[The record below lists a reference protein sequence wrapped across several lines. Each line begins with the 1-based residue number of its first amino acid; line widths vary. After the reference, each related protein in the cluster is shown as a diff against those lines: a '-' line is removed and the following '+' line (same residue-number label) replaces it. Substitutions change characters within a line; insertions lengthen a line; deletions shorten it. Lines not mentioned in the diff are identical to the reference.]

1 VKKQT
6 WAQWAALGGG
16 WLLTIGGPAM
26 AQVGPIGPDRTLPE
40 PSRIQTIGD
49 TIQIDGGTR
58 SGGNLFHSFEQ
69 FSVPEGITAWFNTA
83 ADVQTA
89 IARVTGR
96 QASEILGTLKANG
109 ATNLFLLNPN
119 GIVFGPNAQLQVGGA
134 FWASTADGL
143 TFDDGTIFA
152 AGRSGDPPLLSS
164 RVPVGLQL
172 GQQPASIRVLG
183 TLAVAPTQRLALVG
197 GAIELPGGK
206 AVAPQGRIDLV
217 SAAGGVVRWQ
227 PAGAIDLGTAQ
238 RGGAIALG
246 QQAAV
251 DVSGPGSGAI
261 ALQGGQVTIQD
272 GSTVTALTQGPIDG
286 GGVTI
291 GADQLAIAGSDPTG
305 QKPSAIATD
314 TTGAGRGGD
323 ITITTGTLTT
333 QGPALLSASTF
344 GPGPGGNIQVTATE
358 AIALS
363 GIGFRFVN
371 EAIVGGSLVG
381 LLTPDIR
388 LGGLYTNTAGLGDG
402 GSIRL
407 STPNLTL
414 ANGAILFTPTFG
426 AARGG
431 SIAIDAEQIN
441 AASSLIAT
449 GNSVKSTGAGGTL
462 TIQTGSLLVQGGTLL
477 LTVTLG
483 DGPGGAL
490 TVRARDRIEIRD
502 TVPGASVAS
511 GIFTNTIV
519 GRGQGGSMLLETGDL
534 VVSDGAFIGAQSGA
548 NIRIG
553 LFPVGG
559 IPGNITIRARNQI
572 NLIGTSG
579 DGIFSSGVATDTFT
593 DNPAGNVVIETPRLQ
608 ILAGATLSSSSVGL
622 GRGGDITVR
631 ADRMEIDGQSGDG
644 FRSGLLA
651 VSGRDDLPQ
660 ITATGDSGSLN
671 LQVKNL
677 EIRND
682 GQITVSS
689 SLTGDAGSLT
699 ITGDRLRLDRGSIV
713 ADTASGRGGNIAV
726 QVNTLQMLDGS
737 SIATNAVRSD
747 GGNIRFDLSS
757 LAALQNSDITAN
769 AQAGRGGRV
778 EIQADTVLGTAFR
791 PQLTPESD
799 ITATSGLGANFSGAV
814 QINTQNFNDESGLID
829 LPEDTL
835 DPTAAIILGCAAD
848 EGNRFVV
855 MGRGGVPSE
864 PDAPSASAGV
874 YWDDLR
880 WPGEGTATAIAP
892 PAREAE
898 IDRPSPG
905 DQDPATPTPLHPPL
919 VEAQGWVTRANGSIA
934 LIAAPPGEFSLKP
947 IDCRQ
952 LRRAHPDRG

>member
-1 VKKQT
+1 
-6 WAQWAALGGG
+6 
-16 WLLTIGGPAM
+16 M
-26 AQVGPIGPDRTLPE
+26 AQVGPIAPDRTLPT
-40 PSRIQTIGD
+40 PSQVQQSGD

-83 ADVQTA
+83 ADVQAA
-89 IARVTGR
+89 IARVTGS
-96 QASEILGTLKANG
+96 QASEILGTLRANG
-109 ATNLFLLNPN
+109 STNLFLLNPN
-119 GIVFGPNAQLQVGGA
+119 GIIFGPNAQLQVGGA

-143 TFDDGTIFA
+143 TFDDGITFA
-152 AGRSGDPPLLSS
+152 AGRSGGPPLLSS

-183 TLAVAPTQRLALVG
+183 TLAVAPTQRLSLVG

-206 AVAPQGRIDLV
+206 VVAPQGRIDLV
-217 SAAGGVVRWQ
+217 SAAGGTVGWQ
-227 PAGAIDLGTAQ
+227 PDGAIALGTAQ
-238 RGGAIALG
+238 RSGAITLG
-246 QQAAV
+246 QRAAV

-261 ALQGGQVTIQD
+261 VLQGSQVTIQD

-291 GADQLAIAGSDPTG
+291 GADRVVIAGSDPTG
-305 QKPSAIATD
+305 QQPSTIATD
-314 TTGAGRGGD
+314 TTGTGRGGD
-323 ITITTGTLTT
+323 ITISAGHLTT

-344 GPGPGGNIQVTATE
+344 GPGSGGDINVTATE

-381 LLTPDIR
+381 QLTPEIR
-388 LGGLYTNTAGLGDG
+388 LGGFYTNTAGLGNG

-407 STPNLTL
+407 SAPNLTL

-431 SIAIDAEQIN
+431 SIAIDANQIE
-441 AASSLIAT
+441 ATSSLIAT
-449 GNSVKSTGAGGTL
+449 GNAVQSTGAGGTL

-502 TVPGASVAS
+502 AVPGASVAS

-534 VVSDGAFIGAQSGA
+534 VVRDGAFIGAQSGA

-553 LFPVGG
+553 LFPAGG
-559 IPGNITIRARNQI
+559 LPGNITIRARNQI
-572 NLIGTSG
+572 DLIGTSG

-593 DNPAGNVVIETPRLQ
+593 DNPAGNVVIETPRLE
-608 ILAGATLSSSSVGL
+608 ILAGATLSSSAVGL

-631 ADRMEIDGQSGDG
+631 ADRMEIDGQSRDG

-671 LQVKNL
+671 LQVNDL
-677 EIRND
+677 TIRNG

-689 SLTGDAGSLT
+689 SLTGDAGSLN

-713 ADTASGRGGNIAV
+713 ANTAAGRGGNIALR
-726 QVNTLQMLDGS
+726 VNTLQMLEGS
-737 SIATNAVRSD
+737 SIATNASRSD

-791 PQLTPESD
+791 QQLTPQSD
-799 ITATSGLGANFSGAV
+799 ITATSGLGASFSGAV

-855 MGRGGVPSE
+855 MGRGGVPPE
-864 PDAPSASAGV
+864 PDAPTASTGL

-880 WPGEGTATAIAP
+880 WPGAGAETAIAP
-892 PAREAE
+892 PHLE
-898 IDRPSPG
+898 
-905 DQDPATPTPLHPPL
+905 PTPDRHDAPLASPHPPI
-919 VEAQGWVTRANGSIA
+919 VEAQGWMTRADGSIA
-934 LIAAPPGEFSLKP
+934 LVAAPAGEFSLKP

-952 LRRAHPDRG
+952 LQRAPGDRG